1 MLEEKTEVRLSIR
14 HNWNTAKLKDLLFL
28 VKSVLFGFDDA
39 GTVAEWSKA
48 LLLRGKINEKPKRSQ
63 VRPPAWA
70 TFLKKTPNIFGG
82 CIALR

>member
-1 MLEEKTEVRLSIR
+1 MAAESNKSLNLEGKNKQIPFMEG
-14 HNWNTAKLKDLLFL
+14 A
-28 VKSVLFGFDDA
+28 
-39 GTVAEWSKA
+39 VAEWSKA